1 MKKSTSSI
9 LAAAVSGLL
18 IGASTGCTAEE
29 SVANNAGTNNASP
42 SAPAANP
49 ADETPAKTAD
59 LNACKGFNKCAGK
72 GGCKTADN
80 ECAGKNS
87 CEGKGGCATT
97 DKHDCAGKN
106 ECANLGGCGSGD
118 NGCKAKNSCK
128 GKGGCAVPIKH

>member
-29 SVANNAGTNNASP
+29 STNNASP

-49 ADETPAKTAD
+49 ADSTPAAAVD
-59 LNACKGFNKCAGK
+59 LHACKGFNKCAGK
-72 GGCKTADN
+72 GGCEAGDN
-80 ECAGKNS
+80 GCAGKNS

-97 DKHDCAGKN
+97 AKHDCAGKN
-106 ECANLGGCGSGD
+106 DCKGLGGCGSGD